1 MAKDKTCSGFGAEK
15 KPSLERV
22 SEIRAVTDA
31 ALSIAVAHIAGWL
44 ASQTASG
51 AIKAGDSS
59 GGFTTEYVLLE
70 AARRLIERKEP

>member
-1 MAKDKTCSGFGAEK
+1 MDNEKTCSGFGVEK

-22 SEIRAVTDA
+22 SEIRTVTDA
-31 ALSIAVAHIAGWL
+31 GLSIAVAHIAGWL

-51 AIKAGDSS
+51 AIKSDDSS